1 MPFPQVLTFSG
12 DAKTIR
18 LVGHRGARGLLPE
31 NSMIGF
37 DFTLSIGI
45 NLLEFDLFLWRDYVP
60 VIIHNYRLQPSAT
73 RGPNGRFISG
83 QNPRIS
89 SLLLEEIESCDIG
102 RLDGSTSY
110 GQGFPDQAQLDG
122 IKIPRL
128 VDLLQLL
135 SQPKYDSVCM
145 ILELKSDLKL
155 IDNQVLR
162 QRFVSIVDETRRPA
176 GMTQRALLYSFDWGS
191 RGVQETGARYTPI
204 ISDPTKE
211 NWSKCW

>member
-18 LVGHRGARGLLPE
+18 LVGHRGARDLLPE

-60 VIIHNYRLQPSAT
+60 VITHNYRLQPSAT
-73 RGPNGRFISG
+73 REPDGRFISG
-83 QNPRIS
+83 QGPRIS
-89 SLLLEEIESCDIG
+89 SLLVEEIESYDIG

-128 VDLLQLL
+128 VDLLPLL
-135 SQPKYDSVCM
+135 SQPTSASACK
-145 ILELKSDLKL
+145 ILEQKSNLKL
-155 IDNQVLR
+155 IDNRVLR
-162 QRFVSIVDETRRPA
+162 QRFVSIVYETRRPA
-176 GMTQRALLYSFDWGS
+176 GMTQRALLYSFEWGS
-191 RGVQETGARYTPI
+191 SRRARNKRPI
-204 ISDPTKE
+204 YPYHF
-211 NWSKCW
+211 